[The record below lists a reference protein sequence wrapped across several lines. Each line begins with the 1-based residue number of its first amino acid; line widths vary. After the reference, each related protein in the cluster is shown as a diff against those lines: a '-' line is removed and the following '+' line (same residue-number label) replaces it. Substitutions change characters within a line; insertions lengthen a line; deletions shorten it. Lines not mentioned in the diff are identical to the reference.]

1 MSTEEMYL
9 LIAIVIGTI
18 PVLIIGY
25 YSIRQTRRKKGHED
39 ENN

>member
-1 MSTEEMYL
+1 MSTEEIYL

-25 YSIRQTRRKKGHED
+25 YSLIQTRRRKDHED
-39 ENN
+39 KNN